1 MGCMCRRGAYVA
13 SASASEL
20 KASEGELDW
29 GKGRGKVEA
38 HAAGAAIDR
47 WDRCRCRSRA
57 LRSRA
62 RPSHNVTRFVRRGDA
77 WRAEASI
84 CRARLS
90 GRQVGRQVGRHL
102 DHTLECM
109 DLWVDEGGRRT
120 ERLTWPLRRVEDCT
134 TSSADRLFWHG
145 PTRFLQRRLV
155 LRDRQ
160 RTSSHSMRTRS
171 NATLQINS
179 S

>member
-20 KASEGELDW
+20 EASEGELDW

-90 GRQVGRQVGRHL
+90 GRQVGRQVGRYP
-102 DHTLECM
+102 DYTLECM
-109 DLWVDEGGRRT
+109 DQWVDEQT
-120 ERLTWPLRRVEDCT
+120 
-134 TSSADRLFWHG
+134 ADRATDVALEACRGLYNLLSG
-145 PTRFLQRRLV
+145 PPV
-155 LRDRQ
+155 LARPDPLPPTASSSPRQ
-160 RTSSHSMRTRS
+160 AKNVFT
-171 NATLQINS
+171 
-179 S
+179 